1 MLKSLLSGFNRLPWI
16 CIKKNKKMELRFKS
30 APITPSPQDELVTEK
45 STSENQFASAL
56 RKNVNAYFKEKG
68 ISQKGNFN
76 LASQT
81 VAMLSLYL
89 VPFILLL
96 IFPMSWWMGLVLS
109 VAMGIGVAGTGM
121 YVMHDALHGSYSKKE
136 WINKLLGGTMYLLGG
151 NVFNWKMQHNVLHH
165 TYTNIEGNDEDI
177 ESRGPLRLSQNAPLK
192 RFHRYQFIHAFFF
205 YGLMSITRLANDF
218 IKLAEYNKK
227 GLTRKYN
234 ANPTG
239 QYFKMVVVKILYLFV
254 FLGLPILITSFAWW
268 QVLLG
273 FVIMHWVAGSILSTV
288 FQLAHVV
295 EGADQPTPDA
305 SGVINHDWAVHEV
318 RTTSDFARNNPI
330 INWCVGGLNFQ
341 IEHHLFPY
349 ISHVHY
355 RKIAP
360 IVERTAREFGINYN
374 LKSSFFNA
382 LVSHI
387 RRLKELGIK
396 APGVVS

>member
-1 MLKSLLSGFNRLPWI
+1 
-16 CIKKNKKMELRFKS
+16 MELRFKS
-30 APITPSPQDELVTEK
+30 TPILSSSQDESNTEK
-45 STSENQFASAL
+45 FASENQFASAL
-56 RKNVNAYFKEKG
+56 RKNVSAYFKEKG
-68 ISQKGNFN
+68 VSQKGNLN
-76 LASQT
+76 LVFQT
-81 VAMLSLYL
+81 VAMLSLYII
-89 VPFILLL
+89 PFVLLL
-96 IFPMSWWMGLVLS
+96 IFPISWWMGLLLS
-109 VAMGIGVAGTGM
+109 VTIGVGVAGTGM
-121 YVMHDALHGSYSKKE
+121 CVMHDALHGSYSKKE

-165 TYTNIEGNDEDI
+165 TYTNIEGQDDDI
-177 ESRGPLRLSQNAPLK
+177 ESRGPIRLSQNAPLK

-218 IKLAEYNKK
+218 IKLAHYNKT
-227 GLTRKYN
+227 GMTRKYN

-239 QYFKMVVVKILYLFV
+239 QYFKMVGIKIAYLFV
-254 FLGLPILITSFAWW
+254 FIGLPILITHFTWW
-268 QVLLG
+268 QVIVG
-273 FVIMHWVAGSILSTV
+273 FLIMHWVAGSILSTV

-295 EGADQPTPDA
+295 EGADQPMPDA

-318 RTTSDFARNNPI
+318 LTTSDFARNNPI

-360 IVERTAREFGINYN
+360 IVERTAREFGIDYN

-382 LVSHI
+382 LGSHI
-387 RRLKELGIK
+387 RRLKELGVK
-396 APGVVS
+396 SQT